1 MILEL
6 MEGLKSLSV
15 IGICKNA
22 GKTTVLNRFISELEP
37 CETLALTSV
46 GRDGESVDVV
56 TGTKKPA
63 VFVREGT
70 LVATAA
76 QMLPRCDISREILGS
91 TGITTPVGEV
101 VLVRARSA
109 GYVDIAGPS
118 MTKQLFGIMDAFF
131 ALGAT
136 RIAIDGAISR
146 KSLSC
151 PLLTEASIL
160 CAGASLGPDIDKLV
174 DETRHIAELFSLKK
188 QSYFDASPLPQAAI
202 RAKTRQGDTVELD
215 ERALSDSLEK
225 IAAIASP
232 GALTDARLKP
242 LTVSSRKLSGL
253 TLVAADATKLLFSPD
268 TYAALKRREINIE
281 VSSPINLIAVAV
293 NPFSAYGAGM
303 DGAEL
308 KKRMQEAIPL
318 PVINVLEGI

>member
-6 MEGLKSLSV
+6 MGDVKSLSV

-22 GKTTVLNRFISELEP
+22 GKTTVLNRFISELAP

-70 LVATAA
+70 LVATAS
-76 QMLPRCDISREILGS
+76 QMLARCDISREIIAS

-118 MTKQLFGIMDAFF
+118 ITKQLFDVMGAFYSF
-131 ALGAT
+131 GAT

-160 CAGASLGPDIDKLV
+160 CAGASFGSNMDKLV
-174 DETRHIAELFSLKK
+174 DETSHIAELFALKK
-188 QSYFDASPLPQAAI
+188 QSAFDASPLPQSAV
-202 RAKTRQGDTVELD
+202 RVKTRAGETLELD
-215 ERALSDSLEK
+215 EKALSSELEN

-253 TLVAADATKLLFSPD
+253 TIVVADATKLLFSSD
-268 TYAALKRREINIE
+268 TYSALKRRNINIE
-281 VSSPINLIAVAV
+281 VRSPINLIAVAV
-293 NPFSAYGAGM
+293 NPFSAYGADM

-308 KKRMQEAIPL
+308 KKRMREAVSL
-318 PVINVLEGI
+318 PVLDVMEDI

>member
-1 MILEL
+1 MG
-6 MEGLKSLSV
+6 GLSSLSV
-15 IGICKNA
+15 IGMCKNA

-63 VFVREGT
+63 IFVREGT
-70 LVATAA
+70 LVATAS
-76 QMLPRCDISREILGS
+76 QMLPRCDISREILAS

-118 MTKQLFGIMDAFF
+118 MTKQLFDIMASFF
-131 ALGAT
+131 SLGAT

-151 PLLTEASIL
+151 PLLTDASIL
-160 CAGASLGPDIDKLV
+160 CAGASFGSDMDKLV
-174 DETRHIAELFSLKK
+174 EETRHITELFSLKK
-188 QSYFDASPLPQAAI
+188 QTAFDNSPMPKAAV
-202 RAKTRQGDTVELD
+202 RVKTRAGEVAEFD
-215 ERALSDSLEK
+215 EKTLSDQLEMVL
-225 IAAIASP
+225 AIDSS

-253 TLVAADATKLLFSPD
+253 TLVVGDATKLLFSPD
-268 TYAALKRREINIE
+268 TYAALKRRNIHIE
-281 VSSPINLIAVAV
+281 VHNPINLIAVAV
-293 NPFSAYGAGM
+293 NPFSAYGADM
-303 DGAEL
+303 DGTEL
-308 KKRMQEAIPL
+308 KKRMRAAISL
-318 PVINVLEGI
+318 PVINVMEDI